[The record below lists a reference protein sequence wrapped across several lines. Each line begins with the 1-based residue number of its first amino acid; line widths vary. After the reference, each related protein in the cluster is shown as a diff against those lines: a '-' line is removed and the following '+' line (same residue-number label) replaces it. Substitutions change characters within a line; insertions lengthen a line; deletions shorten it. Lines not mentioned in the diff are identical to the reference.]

1 MAEKILLWLDVFSQH
16 FGMATYLQKKYN
28 YEISAVIDVNRGKKF
43 YEEQK
48 FVDFKNIWY
57 FRECF
62 DKSQKKP
69 DLQYLAQIEKKY
81 KFDLWKIIY
90 SDIHFY
96 KYNEYYK

>member
-48 FVDFKNIWY
+48 FVNFKN
-57 FRECF
+57 
-62 DKSQKKP
+62 SG
-69 DLQYLAQIEKKY
+69 
-81 KFDLWKIIY
+81 
-90 SDIHFY
+90 
-96 KYNEYYK
+96 